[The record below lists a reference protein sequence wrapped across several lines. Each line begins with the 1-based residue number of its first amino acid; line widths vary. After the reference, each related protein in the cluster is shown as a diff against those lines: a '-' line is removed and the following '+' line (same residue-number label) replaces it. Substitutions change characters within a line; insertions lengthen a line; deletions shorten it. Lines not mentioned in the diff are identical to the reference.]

1 MKQVVPA
8 GLVTAH
14 KAGTVSFSAAW
25 EPRSVTSDAFGAIE
39 IVLPRGRG
47 NFAATDFQGYIK
59 QGWMLLS
66 VHPEALAF
74 QDRSQIMPSLSA
86 AHMLRGEGEGWR
98 RCPSRLVGLTA
109 VPQAPPP
116 PHPSM

>member
-1 MKQVVPA
+1 M
-8 GLVTAH
+8 
-14 KAGTVSFSAAW
+14 
-25 EPRSVTSDAFGAIE
+25 TSDVFSAIE

-47 NFAATDFQGYIK
+47 NFAATDFQGCIK

-66 VHPEALAF
+66 VHPEAWAF
-74 QDRSQIMPSLSA
+74 QDCSRIMPSLSA
-86 AHMLRGEGEGWR
+86 AHMLRREGEGWK

-116 PHPSM
+116 IPLCDRD